1 VVGTVEVTASSN
13 TAKQRF
19 ADISPNCASM
29 AKSMTPSGRITTK
42 SPRCRI
48 ASRSTPHGENVPKF
62 QFDPPFA
69 PSFSS
74 AIEFL
79 KAKSMTPSGRITTKS
94 PRCRIASRST
104 PHGENVP
111 KFQFDPPFAP
121 SFSSAI
127 EFLKQPSLFHIP
139 IILDQNRTFF
149 TNGAGSGTAR
159 KGRGALAPE
168 ILSLRSPVR

>member
-29 AKSMTPSGRITTK
+29 
-42 SPRCRI
+42 
-48 ASRSTPHGENVPKF
+48 
-62 QFDPPFA
+62 
-69 PSFSS
+69 
-74 AIEFL
+74 
-79 KAKSMTPSGRITTKS
+79 AKSMTPSGRITTKS